1 MADREKVAFIVN
13 TAAYE
18 RVAFGLAAAL
28 AEASLGKEVCAL
40 FSYGGLIRLKRDII
54 DEIGHETD
62 PWLKQPMES
71 AVAKGGVARISD
83 SLKELHE
90 LGAKIYACPAAMVVH
105 NISREELVDEVDG
118 VRGVVGFLAQEAK
131 GASIIYI

>member
-1 MADREKVAFIVN
+1 MADGEKVAFIVN
-13 TAAYE
+13 TAAYD

-40 FSYGGLIRLKRDII
+40 FAYGGLIRLKKDII
-54 DEIGHETD
+54 DEIGLETEA
-62 PWLKQPMES
+62 WVRQRMKS

-83 SLKELHE
+83 SLKDLHE

-105 NISREELVDEVDG
+105 NVSKEELVDEVDG

-131 GASIIYI
+131 DASIIYI